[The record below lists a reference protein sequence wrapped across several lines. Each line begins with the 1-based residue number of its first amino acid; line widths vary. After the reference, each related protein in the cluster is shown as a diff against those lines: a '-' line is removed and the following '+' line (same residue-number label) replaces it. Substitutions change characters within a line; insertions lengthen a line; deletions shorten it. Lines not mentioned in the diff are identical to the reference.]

1 MKMERRAWIKG
12 VPARFHPPQGAP
24 QRRLAGRAALGLP
37 IDE

>member
-12 VPARFHPPQGAP
+12 GRHASI
-24 QRRLAGRAALGLP
+24 RRRVRRSAGSPAALGLP

>member
-12 VPARFHPPQGAP
+12 VPALFRPLQGAP
-24 QRRLAGRAALGLP
+24 QRRIAGCATVGLP